1 MPDPFDPAEFDAP
14 PPSDPGTDYRTL
26 LDAMRKAG
34 AEGVAQQVAALAQRI
49 EQDARQ
55 RAEWTSQAGVGVNAL
70 HRAAGELQRVS
81 AGVWWDRLK
90 EWITAALIGLGLIFA
105 AALAYRWAQE
115 PKLER
120 QLYAPVG
127 PKLRFWPCS
136 IIQSDQVYLQ
146 DSHFSSTLLHFG
158 PDPAPAPLT
167 DV

>member
-105 AALAYRWAQE
+105 AALARSE
-115 PKLER
+115 EHTSELPSLMR
-120 QLYAPVG
+120 ISYAVFCL
-127 PKLRFWPCS
+127 KKKN
-136 IIQSDQVYLQ
+136 QQKQNNQYKN
-146 DSHFSSTLLHFG
+146 T
-158 PDPAPAPLT
+158 
-167 DV
+167 